1 MSSVPDGFLTSPV
14 IEYVRLFPTSFLVS
28 TFFFFFLLF
37 GCLAADNFDVFSI
50 LRFFFCLS
58 FSLFVRLL
66 PIVVDLKSRPFCA
79 GVAAKL
85 PKSCSALAPV
95 EVFFTFSLTNS
106 VLVVFSVAFD
116 KPITFILIWLLCF
129 RMCFMPETS

>member
-50 LRFFFCLS
+50 LRFFFCFA

-66 PIVVDLKSRPFCA
+66 LK
-79 GVAAKL
+79 V
-85 PKSCSALAPV
+85 
-95 EVFFTFSLTNS
+95 
-106 VLVVFSVAFD
+106 
-116 KPITFILIWLLCF
+116 
-129 RMCFMPETS
+129 